1 MKSQVRLFADDC
13 LLYRQIKNREDHI
26 LLQNDLTC
34 LEEWAHKGTMRFNA
48 KKCYVISIKGKSS
61 CLCNLDNRVLQQVT
75 ENPYLG
81 ILLSED
87 LGWSKHI
94 AKTAS
99 KASSTLGF
107 VRRNLKNCPISCRKT
122 AYIALVRSV
131 LEYGSVVWDPYLT
144 RDIDKLE
151 RIQRNGA
158 RFITGDYKS
167 RHEGAVTNML
177 KDLDL
182 PTLQDR
188 RTNAKLVFL
197 YKVVKALVPAIDPDT
212 FIKPNRPKR
221 QIRSVKFTDCVA
233 QNIIDRQVTNNARSF
248 AVPVSKTNQYRNS
261 FFVDTI
267 VCWNKLPEDTA
278 RAKTVVQL

>member
-1 MKSQVRLFADDC
+1 
-13 LLYRQIKNREDHI
+13 
-26 LLQNDLTC
+26 
-34 LEEWAHKGTMRFNA
+34 
-48 KKCYVISIKGKSS
+48 
-61 CLCNLDNRVLQQVT
+61 
-75 ENPYLG
+75 
-81 ILLSED
+81 LSED

-99 KASSTLGF
+99 KASSTL
-107 VRRNLKNCPISCRKT
+107 
-122 AYIALVRSV
+122 VRSL

-144 RDIDKLE
+144 RDIDKFE

-197 YKVVKALVPAIDPDT
+197 YKVVEGLIPAIDPDT
-212 FIKPNRPKR
+212 FIKPNRLKC
-221 QIRSVKFTDCVA
+221 QIRSVKCTDGVA
-233 QNIIDRQVTNNARSF
+233 QNIIDRQVTNNTRPF
-248 AVPVSKTNQYRNS
+248 AVLVSKTNQYRNS
-261 FFVDTI
+261 FFVDYCELEQTTGGHSTR
-267 VCWNKLPEDTA
+267 KDS
-278 RAKTVVQL
+278 

>member
-1 MKSQVRLFADDC
+1 MPECMKSQVRLFADDC
-13 LLYRQIKNREDHI
+13 ILYRQIKNREDHI

-34 LEEWAHKGTMRFNA
+34 LEECAQKWGMRFSA
-48 KKCYVISIKGKSS
+48 KKYYVMSIKGKSS
-61 CLCNLDNRVLQQVT
+61 CLYNPDKKLLQQVT

-94 AKTAS
+94 VKTAS
-99 KASSTLGF
+99 KASSALGF

-122 AYIALVRSV
+122 AYNALIRSV
-131 LEYGSVVWDPYLT
+131 LEYGSVVWDRYLT

-167 RHEGAVTNML
+167 RNEGAVTNML

-182 PTLQDR
+182 PTL
-188 RTNAKLVFL
+188 
-197 YKVVKALVPAIDPDT
+197 
-212 FIKPNRPKR
+212 
-221 QIRSVKFTDCVA
+221 
-233 QNIIDRQVTNNARSF
+233 
-248 AVPVSKTNQYRNS
+248 
-261 FFVDTI
+261 
-267 VCWNKLPEDTA
+267 
-278 RAKTVVQL
+278 